1 MNFWKR
7 QLPALVVFLVGIVMV
22 IQFYIPHP
30 VSTHTLEETNRWVRI
45 IRNFA
50 LLLGVASLIGSH
62 WRKISRKQAGFGYS
76 ILVFVSF
83 FVMTFFG
90 LLWGIDAPRN
100 QHLPLT
106 IPAQVMQAGGEHE
119 SDIQVRPG
127 EAVTLTPLPGFSM
140 PEKGLEA
147 RVGDRPKR
155 TLEAD
160 IPHRSAEG
168 GVLRVLVPPGAGNE
182 EFSASVNVR
191 GRTQIGFWMFQHIKV
206 SMEASMFSLLAF
218 FISSAA
224 FRAFR
229 ARSFDATVMLLSA
242 IVMMIGRVSFG
253 EIISAWFS
261 NSWLFF
267 PEVCNWLLNIPV
279 MAAKRAIFLG
289 IALSVIATSVRIIFG
304 IERSYLGRSD

>member
-30 VSTHTLEETNRWVRI
+30 ISTRTLEETNRWVRI

-50 LLLGVASLIGSH
+50 LLLGVASLIASH
-62 WRKISRKQAGFGYS
+62 WRKISRRQAGFGYS
-76 ILVFVSF
+76 ALVFASF
-83 FVMTFFG
+83 FAMTFFG
-90 LLWGIDAPRN
+90 LMWGIDAPRN

-106 IPAQVMQAGGEHE
+106 IPAAVMQAGGVYE
-119 SDIQVRPG
+119 SNIHVEPG
-127 EAVTLTPLPGFSM
+127 EAVTVTPLPGISL
-140 PEKGLEA
+140 PEKGIEA
-147 RVGDRPKR
+147 RVGKE
-155 TLEAD
+155 LAWAIEAEK
-160 IPHRSAEG
+160 PVRSTEP
-168 GVLRVLVPPGAGNE
+168 GVLHVNVPAGAGSE
-182 EFSASVNVR
+182 EFTASVNLR
-191 GRTQIGFWMFQHIKV
+191 GRTQIGYWMFQYLKV

-229 ARSFDATVMLLSA
+229 ARSFDATVMLLAA

-261 NSWLFF
+261 TTWLVF

-304 IERSYLGRSD
+304 IERSYLGKSD